1 MTSFYRSTPQTSRL
15 PLRARRKGAL
25 LRSTGKLPHQS
36 FIPHQRKLHCLP
48 ALAPRPRHMAKIHR
62 CLIACES
69 SSALLRK
76 SKRVPIA
83 LIAID
88 SLKNNVFW
96 T

>member
-1 MTSFYRSTPQTSRL
+1 MTSFYRSTPETSRL
-15 PLRARRKGAL
+15 PLRARQKGAL

-36 FIPHQRKLHCLP
+36 YIPHQHKLDCLP
-48 ALAPRPRHMAKIHR
+48 ALAPHPRHMVKIYC

-69 SSALLRK
+69 SLLLLRK

-88 SLKNNVFW
+88 LLKNNVFW